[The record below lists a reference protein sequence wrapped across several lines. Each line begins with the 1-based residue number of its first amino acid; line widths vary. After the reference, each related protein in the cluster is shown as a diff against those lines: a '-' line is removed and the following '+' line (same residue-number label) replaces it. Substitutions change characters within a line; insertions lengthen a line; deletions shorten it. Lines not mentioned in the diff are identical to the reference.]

1 MSIVTTS
8 GKYKCWI
15 VPAAIVLS
23 FQLSLTTSLYIFQAF
38 PNRFHLISNC
48 AINRTA
54 SHCPF
59 LFWFVDARSCSLIL
73 VVARWCS
80 LMFVNARWCSL
91 MLADTRWCSFIL
103 ADARLSSLMLADV
116 RWFSLILVDSRWCSR
131 ICTDHLFGTRTS
143 SFNYLGNKRERE
155 RCGTLCSTKIKQPEI
170 SCVPLLNWRDVMLPS
185 YFESSYFPHISAF
198 VAFLSV
204 FHSLQSITPRIYI
217 NQRHQ

>member
-1 MSIVTTS
+1 MLAHVRWS
-8 GKYKCWI
+8 
-15 VPAAIVLS
+15 
-23 FQLSLTTSLYIFQAF
+23 SLL
-38 PNRFHLISNC
+38 L
-48 AINRTA
+48 
-54 SHCPF
+54 
-59 LFWFVDARSCSLIL
+59 VD
-73 VVARWCS
+73 
-80 LMFVNARWCSL
+80 ARWCSL

-103 ADARLSSLMLADV
+103 ADARLSSLMLVYPCWCSFILADV